1 MGKEDKQMA
10 RLLNIMREQGKKDN
24 PETLVLGTMTS
35 SDSCMIGDLPLDS
48 EDLLI
53 AEYLTTGYHKAVS
66 GSNPSLKNEDTFIK
80 PLKKGDQVVLMK
92 IEEQDVYVILCK
104 VVEL

>member
-10 RLLNIMREQGKKDN
+10 RLLGIMREQGKKDN

-35 SDSCMIGDLPLDS
+35 SNSCMVGELPLDS
-48 EDLLI
+48 DDLLI

-66 GSNPSLKNEDTFIK
+66 SNNPSLKNDSTFVN

-92 IEEQDVYVILCK
+92 VEEQDVYVILCK

>member
-1 MGKEDKQMA
+1 MGKEDKQVA
-10 RLLNIMREQGKKDN
+10 RLLSIMREQGKKDN

-35 SDSCMIGDLPLDS
+35 SNSCTVGELPLDS
-48 EDLLI
+48 DDLLI
-53 AEYLTTGYHKAVS
+53 AEHLTTGYHKAVNS
-66 GSNPSLKNEDTFIK
+66 NNPSLKNDSTFVN

-92 IEEQDVYVILCK
+92 VEEQDVYVILCK